1 MIAPAKETPS
11 QAKRQPFEIIECEI
25 ARFRDIVD
33 FQGLDRDFVSPL
45 FLALAERRKKGG
57 RQLNLSDTAPTI
69 ADISGKR
76 NSFHTPV
83 DVAGWNGGCENRP

>member
-45 FLALAERRKKGG
+45 FPALA
-57 RQLNLSDTAPTI
+57 
-69 ADISGKR
+69 
-76 NSFHTPV
+76 
-83 DVAGWNGGCENRP
+83 

>member
-1 MIAPAKETPS
+1 LRRRRKHLREQSGNPLKSLNAKSSGFATSLIFKDLIA
-11 QAKRQPFEIIECEI
+11 IL
-25 ARFRDIVD
+25 FRRL
-33 FQGLDRDFVSPL
+33 FPL
-45 FLALAERRKKGG
+45 LAERRKKGD